1 MSFQSKNRIPIVW
14 VLVILV
20 QFALLAIILFRVISL
35 ERNVIS
41 LSKLYTEYYH
51 KTKSEPQQV
60 NFATGEEFV
69 LGDEN
74 APITMAIIFN
84 YDCPHCIRF
93 FNETFPGL
101 NRDYIQNGLVKIAFN
116 DHPPEGIPNAFR
128 KSEAALCAMDQD
140 KYLEFTNLLIKEN
153 GSGKH
158 DENFFSIAEI
168 TDLNIEQF
176 YLCLDNGEKRQ
187 LLEDQVI
194 HTRQLGV
201 LGTPSLIINQELY
214 LGFKS
219 YDDLKTILESQIK
232 K

>member
-1 MSFQSKNRIPIVW
+1 MSIQSKNRIPIFW

-51 KTKSEPQQV
+51 KTKSEPQHV
-60 NFATGEEFV
+60 NFITGEEFV
-69 LGDEN
+69 LGDET

-84 YDCPHCIRF
+84 YNCPHCTRF
-93 FNETFPGL
+93 FNETFPQL
-101 NRDYIQNGLVKIAFN
+101 NQYYIQTGLVKLAFI
-116 DHPPEGIPNAFR
+116 DHPSGGIPNAFR

-140 KYLEFTNLLIKEN
+140 KYLEFTNLLNKEN
-153 GSGKH
+153 VSGKQ

-168 TDLNIEQF
+168 TGLNIEQF
-176 YLCLDNGEKRQ
+176 YLCLGNGEKKQ
-187 LLEDQVI
+187 LLEDQI
-194 HTRQLGV
+194 IQTRQLGV
-201 LGTPSLIINQELY
+201 QGTPSLIINQELY

-219 YDDLKTILESQIK
+219 YDDLKTILESQLK